1 MFPPQVGLKPQE
13 SQSLCGDTRA
23 GNLAKHPYQPHPR
36 IWNRVEG
43 SFWPLESEQLGWW
56 GALVSGPAP
65 PSARSSGAPRV
76 LITVA
81 PGGLASSKTLASYGA
96 RQSQCPPEEGNLPRF
111 TCQPQLHLAH
121 SLVVQTGPGRGGDL
135 PGHTQQQ
142 CLARGPCCL
151 AVVILKES
159 QRKPCVLPDGMFNP
173 GVQGKRPR
181 RVPCIIRGKPWA
193 KNTFAELEA
202 GGRVSSLSRGWGWL
216 LMGQNRKTSRDIWN
230 GVGHQANFELQH
242 FSSHLM
248 SHRVLTGMATGSG
261 QGRDAGLREG
271 PLWRE

>member
-111 TCQPQLHLAH
+111 TCQPQVRGDSAASRPLPCG
-121 SLVVQTGPGRGGDL
+121 TNRPREGRGLAWAHTATVLGQGPMLPRCGDPEGISKETL
-135 PGHTQQQ
+135 RPPRWDVQPRG
-142 CLARGPCCL
+142 ARE
-151 AVVILKES
+151 AAKEGS
-159 QRKPCVLPDGMFNP
+159 VHN
-173 GVQGKRPR
+173 QGKTLGEKYL
-181 RVPCIIRGKPWA
+181 C
-193 KNTFAELEA
+193 
-202 GGRVSSLSRGWGWL
+202 
-216 LMGQNRKTSRDIWN
+216 
-230 GVGHQANFELQH
+230 
-242 FSSHLM
+242 
-248 SHRVLTGMATGSG
+248 
-261 QGRDAGLREG
+261 
-271 PLWRE
+271 

>member
-1 MFPPQVGLKPQE
+1 MVTPEPATLPNTPTSPTPESGIGSKVVSGLWKVSSWAGGEHWYQAQLRLRLAPQGPPG
-13 SQSLCGDTRA
+13 SSSL
-23 GNLAKHPYQPHPR
+23 
-36 IWNRVEG
+36 
-43 SFWPLESEQLGWW
+43 WPLV
-56 GALVSGPAP
+56 ALPAP
-65 PSARSSGAPRV
+65 KHWLPMERVSPSV
-76 LITVA
+76 LLKREICHA
-81 PGGLASSKTLASYGA
+81 SLASHRS
-96 RQSQCPPEEGNLPRF
+96 EG
-111 TCQPQLHLAH
+111 TQLHLAH